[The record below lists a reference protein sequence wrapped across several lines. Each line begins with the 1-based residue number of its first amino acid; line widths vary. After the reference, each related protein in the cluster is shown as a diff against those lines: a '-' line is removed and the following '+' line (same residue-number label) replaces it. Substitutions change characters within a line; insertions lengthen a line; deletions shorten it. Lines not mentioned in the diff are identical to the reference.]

1 MLHTSGTTSKP
12 KTVPIL
18 QRNLVA
24 STAAVADTYALTG
37 DDVTMCV
44 MPLFHVHGLVAT
56 VLATLSTGGT
66 VLLPRFR
73 PSTFWDDAARYGA
86 TWYTAVPTIHARL
99 LTRAQELPAP
109 PKHLLRF
116 VRSCSAPLPTVLWQ
130 RYEEA
135 IGVPLVE
142 AYGMTEAAHQM
153 ASNPLPP
160 GERRPGTV
168 GRATGIEIVAL
179 DESWQPVQ
187 PGDEGEV
194 AVRGPSVVDEYLDN
208 PAATAAAFR
217 DGWFRTGDVGKLSA
231 DGYLSLVGRV
241 KELINR
247 AGEKISPYEVEDVLL
262 AHPAVAEAAAYPVPD
277 EKYGEQVGVV
287 IVLRGEATPRELTA
301 YCAERLAAFKR
312 PARVTILPE
321 IPKGPTGKIQRRNL
335 AALVGRM
342 RVAVVGAGAIGAYV
356 GAALHRGGTE
366 VHLLARGAHL
376 AAMRERG
383 VTVLSPRGDFRAHPH
398 ATDDPAE
405 IGPVDIVFLGLKA
418 YSYADAGPLLAPLLR
433 QGTGVVAAQ
442 NGIPWWY
449 FHGMPGPYEGRRVE
463 AVDPGGA
470 VSAVIPPRAAIG
482 CVVYCSAE
490 IDSPGVIR
498 HVEGTRFSI
507 GEPDGTISQRCTA
520 FSQAMVAGG
529 LKCPVEKD
537 LRSDIWLKLLGN
549 VAFNPVSVLTRAT
562 MGEIARHPG
571 TRQLVLNMMY
581 ETAEIAARLG
591 SPPKISVERRFD
603 GAAKVGDHKTSMLM
617 DFEAGQAP
625 GDGRPAQGP
634 RRASPPGRGPGPDP
648 GTGPRPH

>member
-1 MLHTSGTTSKP
+1 MTSSNPVSLRSLVTRSDNHPALVVPESGATLSYAGLQSALDRAAGRLATLGVREGDRVALVAANGPALIVAFLAVVASGAAAAPLNPGLGEAELVAELDDLRVSRLLHDGAARAVTAATQSNVPASVIDLVDGLLRIDGEAGAAVEDTGTADALALLLHTSGTTSKP

-24 STAAVADTYALTG
+24 STAAVADSYALTG

-73 PSTFWDDAARYGA
+73 PSAFWDDAARYGA

-99 LTRAQELPAP
+99 LTRAQELAAP
-109 PKHLLRF
+109 PEQRLRF

-179 DESWQPVQ
+179 DESWQPVR

-262 AHPAVAEAAAYPVPD
+262 SHPAVAEAAAYPVPD

-287 IVLRGEATPRELTA
+287 IVLRAEATSRELTA

-335 AALVGRM
+335 AALVG
-342 RVAVVGAGAIGAYV
+342 
-356 GAALHRGGTE
+356 E
-366 VHLLARGAHL
+366 
-376 AAMRERG
+376 
-383 VTVLSPRGDFRAHPH
+383 
-398 ATDDPAE
+398 
-405 IGPVDIVFLGLKA
+405 
-418 YSYADAGPLLAPLLR
+418 
-433 QGTGVVAAQ
+433 
-442 NGIPWWY
+442 
-449 FHGMPGPYEGRRVE
+449 
-463 AVDPGGA
+463 
-470 VSAVIPPRAAIG
+470 
-482 CVVYCSAE
+482 
-490 IDSPGVIR
+490 
-498 HVEGTRFSI
+498 
-507 GEPDGTISQRCTA
+507 
-520 FSQAMVAGG
+520 
-529 LKCPVEKD
+529 
-537 LRSDIWLKLLGN
+537 
-549 VAFNPVSVLTRAT
+549 
-562 MGEIARHPG
+562 
-571 TRQLVLNMMY
+571 
-581 ETAEIAARLG
+581 
-591 SPPKISVERRFD
+591 
-603 GAAKVGDHKTSMLM
+603 
-617 DFEAGQAP
+617 
-625 GDGRPAQGP
+625 
-634 RRASPPGRGPGPDP
+634 
-648 GTGPRPH
+648 